1 MATLREG
8 GVKLSLDVRLNW
20 HKPVSLEHLSIYR
33 SDEKLIFESHNN
45 VSKNN
50 VYHNNYFSQIPNI
63 QIRIRI
69 RVQLQNKQFA
79 YLHKPCRISNS
90 KCDSKGRA
98 WSQIHTEQINGLE
111 DLFMISL
118 SLNVDGYK
126 FIYVA
131 QD

>member
-1 MATLREG
+1 MYTTIT
-8 GVKLSLDVRLNW
+8 N
-20 HKPVSLEHLSIYR
+20 
-33 SDEKLIFESHNN
+33 
-45 VSKNN
+45 
-50 VYHNNYFSQIPNI
+50 FSQIANI
-63 QIRIRI
+63 QIRIMI

-79 YLHKPCRISNS
+79 YLHKPCRITIS

-118 SLNVDGYK
+118 SLNVDDYK